1 MKYIALALA
10 GTALAAATPLLAQDA
25 PAPAAADQA
34 TAPAAKPNVTAGATV
49 ADANGGAVGT
59 VESVSGG
66 NAIVSTGT
74 AKATLPLTAFAQGPN
89 GLMIGITKADLEAAV
104 AKAGGG
110 TQTAAN
116 GATAPV
122 SIAVGAEVSDTKGG
136 KVGTVTA
143 VAGNLV
149 TVATAASKAQLPK
162 SAFAQGAN
170 GLMIAMTATELD
182 AAAKA
187 AAPAKKSGA

>member
-10 GTALAAATPLLAQDA
+10 GTALAAATPLMAQDA
-25 PAPAAADQA
+25 PAESGTATAAA
-34 TAPAAKPNVTAGATV
+34 AAKPNITTGATV
-49 ADANGGAVGT
+49 TDAKGGAVGT
-59 VESVSGG
+59 VESVSGD

-74 AKATLPLTAFAQGPN
+74 AKATLPFTAFAQGPN
-89 GLMIGITKADLEAAV
+89 GLMIGMSKADLEAAV
-104 AKAGGG
+104 AKAGGA
-110 TQTAAN
+110 TQTASA

-143 VAGNLV
+143 VAGDLV
-149 TVATAASKAQLPK
+149 TVATAATKAQLPK

-170 GLMIAMTATELD
+170 GLMIAMTASELE

-187 AAPAKKSGA
+187 AAPPKKTGA